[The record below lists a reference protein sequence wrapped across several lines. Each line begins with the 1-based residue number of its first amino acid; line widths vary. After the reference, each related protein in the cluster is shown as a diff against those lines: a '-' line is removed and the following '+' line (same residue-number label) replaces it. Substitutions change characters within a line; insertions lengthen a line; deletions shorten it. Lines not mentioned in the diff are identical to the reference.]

1 MQQGTQ
7 TYPIGITKLAKYLA
21 TLKGPRTL
29 ETLVNNKKVM
39 FLNLTTMD
47 ELAITKI
54 LQDLQYGKV
63 YFIPKNGK
71 KVRLIRTGN
80 SNFVTDATLARQTA
94 TAKDLT

>member
-39 FLNLTTMD
+39 FLNLATLD
-47 ELAITKI
+47 EAAITKK
-54 LQDLQYGKV
+54 LQELSYGKV

-71 KVRLIRTGN
+71 KIRLIRTGS
-80 SNFVTDATLARQTA
+80 SNFTTDATLARQTA
-94 TAKDLT
+94 KDVT

>member
-1 MQQGTQ
+1 MQQRTQ

-29 ETLVNNKKVM
+29 DTLVNNKKVM
-39 FLNLTTMD
+39 FLNLAILD
-47 ELAITKI
+47 ELAITKV
-54 LQDLQYGKV
+54 LQNLQYGKV
-63 YFIPKNGK
+63 YFIPKSGK

-80 SNFVTDATLARQTA
+80 SNFVTDVTLAKQTA

>member
-1 MQQGTQ
+1 MQQRTQ

-29 ETLVNNKKVM
+29 DTLVNNKKVM
-39 FLNLTTMD
+39 FLNLAMMD
-47 ELAITKI
+47 EATILKI
-54 LQDLQYGKV
+54 LQDLPFGKV

-71 KVRLIRTGN
+71 KIRLIRTGG
-80 SNFVTDATLARQTA
+80 SNFVTDVTLANT

>member
-1 MQQGTQ
+1 MQQRTQ

-29 ETLVNNKKVM
+29 DTLVNNKKVM
-39 FLNLTTMD
+39 FLNLAMMD
-47 ELAITKI
+47 EAAITKK
-54 LQDLQYGKV
+54 LQELSYGKV

-71 KVRLIRTGN
+71 KIRLIRTGS
-80 SNFVTDATLARQTA
+80 SNFVTDVTLANT